1 MRVPIDISVVV
12 VVEKFLGL
20 DATLLQVPIDII
32 EASEF

>member
-12 VVEKFLGL
+12 EKFLSL

>member
-1 MRVPIDISVVV
+1 MRVPIDISVVF
-12 VVEKFLGL
+12 ENFLGL